1 MGLGVLYLCT
11 LVKDGGYLHTSKK
24 FARTYIPLRELSFTC
39 VPFLTDLELTL
50 SVCQVGPNCK

>member
-39 VPFLTDLELTL
+39 VPFLTDLEL
-50 SVCQVGPNCK
+50 CQVGPNCK